1 MKVTKSGPLSP
12 AANMKPKWPRSWL
25 PRVKLRR
32 LRFIA
37 ASLGCGGA
45 EPEPG
50 EPAIVGLVC
59 SLPQRAISMAGQERF
74 EGYRDEQV
82 LPYRVE
88 GARPLSRFVFT
99 LPGIDQ
105 LIANDDADG
114 DLLVPGF
121 ALDPVSKWAG
131 YVGLKT
137 EMPIHVLG
145 SN

>member
-1 MKVTKSGPLSP
+1 
-12 AANMKPKWPRSWL
+12 
-25 PRVKLRR
+25 
-32 LRFIA
+32 
-37 ASLGCGGA
+37 
-45 EPEPG
+45 
-50 EPAIVGLVC
+50 
-59 SLPQRAISMAGQERF
+59 MAGQERF

-88 GARPLSRFVFT
+88 GPRPLSRFVFT

-131 YVGLKT
+131 YVCLKT
-137 EMPIHVLG
+137 EMPIHVLR